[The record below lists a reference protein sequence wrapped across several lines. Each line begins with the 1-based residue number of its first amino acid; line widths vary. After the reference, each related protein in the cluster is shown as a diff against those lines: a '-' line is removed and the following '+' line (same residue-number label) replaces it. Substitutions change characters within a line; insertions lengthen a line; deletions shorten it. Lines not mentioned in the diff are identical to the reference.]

1 MVERKNWGKS
11 EVRQGVFRW
20 VCGYCL
26 LAMPPRSDIYRWR
39 DGDDNG
45 EGWWGRGHE
54 RSTRLSPEAS
64 EGILIMGGGGLLCSS
79 HVNFISLL
87 HDIPFWRYTYLP
99 SSLIHP
105 KNGLSAPHSSQSA
118 CGTRHHDISITTLL
132 RLILRG
138 SYYASSKNIM
148 PLFDNF
154 ILFYFF
160 NLENTFGKLMI

>member
-1 MVERKNWGKS
+1 
-11 EVRQGVFRW
+11 
-20 VCGYCL
+20 
-26 LAMPPRSDIYRWR
+26 MPPRSDIYRWR

-118 CGTRHHDISITTLL
+118 CGTRHHDILITTLL

-138 SYYASSKNIM
+138 SYYASSKNIK

-154 ILFYFF
+154 TLFYFF